1 METVCITSHNVH
13 REYGK
18 LVTLSVD
25 DYVSR
30 LARITSATKQAAVR
44 VALAYHWSETSAT
57 ILANLKWAR
66 RIVEVK
72 ISNERNCTAFAGDKV
87 YRIDYWLH
95 KVSLE
100 KSSAIQ
106 VVAGRP

>member
-1 METVCITSHNVH
+1 METVRITSHQIH

-18 LVTLSVD
+18 LATLSTD

-30 LARITSATKQAAVR
+30 LARITSATKQAATR

-57 ILANLKWAR
+57 ILANLQWPR

-72 ISNERNCTAFAGDKV
+72 MSNERNCSAFAGDKV
-87 YRIDYWLH
+87 YRIDYWLRN
-95 KVSLE
+95 VSLE
-100 KSSAIQ
+100 KASVIQ
-106 VVAGRP
+106 VV